1 MLRMRGLTII
11 VATADPARFHAALSL
26 AAAQAAL
33 ERPARLFLQAEA
45 VALLRQPVAMPD
57 DPRYNAAGIPRL
69 GELLNEAMALG
80 VTIIACQTGLALAG
94 MEARDLPDGIE
105 TGGLIELL
113 TQTED
118 DRLIIA

>member
-1 MLRMRGLTII
+1 MFRMRGLTII

-57 DPRYNAAGIPRL
+57 DARYSAAGMPRL
-69 GELLNEAMALG
+69 GELLEEAMALG
-80 VTIIACQTGLALAG
+80 VTITACQTGLALAG
-94 MEARDLPDGIE
+94 MEAGNLPVGVE

-113 TQTED
+113 TQAAE

>member
-1 MLRMRGLTII
+1 MLHMRGLTII

-45 VALLRQPVAMPD
+45 VALLRRPIARPD
-57 DPRYNAAGIPRL
+57 DLRYSAAGMPRL
-69 GELLNEAMALG
+69 GELLEEAMALG
-80 VTIIACQTGLALAG
+80 VTVTACQTGLALAG
-94 MEARDLPDGIE
+94 MEASDLADGIE
-105 TGGLIELL
+105 TSGLIELL